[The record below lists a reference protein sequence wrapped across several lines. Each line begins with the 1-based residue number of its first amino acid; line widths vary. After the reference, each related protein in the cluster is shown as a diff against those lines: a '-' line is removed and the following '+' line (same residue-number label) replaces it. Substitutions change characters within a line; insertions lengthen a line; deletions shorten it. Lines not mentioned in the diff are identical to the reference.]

1 MSLIFTEELVHH
13 DCRRGKPPSSDAGGD
28 EEVDS
33 LNSSAVK
40 AAEANPPHRSEDEF
54 QSSVEAE
61 PEELLGIVGK
71 PEINTPSDF
80 EIEAF
85 FAAAEAESLL
95 ELERFKNKYVGVLA

>member
-1 MSLIFTEELVHH
+1 MSLLFTEELVHS
-13 DCRRGKPPSSDAGGD
+13 DCRPSSDAGGD

-54 QSSVEAE
+54 QSSVDAE
-61 PEELLGIVGK
+61 PEGLQGKIGK
-71 PEINTPSDF
+71 PEIKAPPDF
-80 EIEAF
+80 EIEEF

-95 ELERFKNKYVGVLA
+95 DLERFKSKYVLA